1 MSISIPQVYRFVL
14 QCCSIGHVGKLHKIH
29 QAGLFRRQCSRRQE
43 RQISNS
49 DKLICRCC
57 SKLGTTNSFPCVLQL
72 LKRVWDEFNG
82 LTLVPVCGRTRC
94 VRSLRLWEC
103 MSKVAVLVLDTVGT
117 LSRHRPLLASKIIV
131 TTLPRVDSCILN
143 YNSRRYIR
151 ILVCT
156 VIAAQV
162 LGVT

>member
-1 MSISIPQVYRFVL
+1 
-14 QCCSIGHVGKLHKIH
+14 
-29 QAGLFRRQCSRRQE
+29 
-43 RQISNS
+43 
-49 DKLICRCC
+49 
-57 SKLGTTNSFPCVLQL
+57 
-72 LKRVWDEFNG
+72 
-82 LTLVPVCGRTRC
+82 
-94 VRSLRLWEC
+94 